1 MSCSD
6 SKHCTANSIFAC
18 QLNWL
23 STQFS
28 LFTLNAEYF
37 VCSSLPCIHCA
48 LWSAFGLLRKLHRSL
63 ILPHYHYCISI
74 WPCPKH
80 NTRIRSLSMLVPR
93 KKWTVPQLTRV
104 YGMVRVPR
112 DLDCTLLVD
121 RRSLLPRSKK
131 VSTQNLLASRWWDNH
146 SEMTVEH
153 ELETQKNQILMKEY
167 DSRNCWSLVVQ
178 LCCSCRI
185 SLISH
190 PLPLISLC
198 FSFLLCVGWI

>member
-6 SKHCTANSIFAC
+6 SKHCTAKSIFAC

-131 VSTQNLLASRWWDNH
+131 VSTQNLLASRWWDN
-146 SEMTVEH
+146 
-153 ELETQKNQILMKEY
+153 LMKEY
-167 DSRNCWSLVVQ
+167 DCRKCWSLVVK
-178 LCCSCRI
+178 LCCSCRL

-190 PLPLISLC
+190 QLHLKSLNFSLPLC
-198 FSFLLCVGWI
+198 EGWIWLLFVPSS